1 MKKLLTT
8 AASIALVS
16 ALSISAVAAD
26 KLKVG
31 FIYIGPPGDFGW
43 TYQHDQGR
51 QAIDARLGDHAE
63 TVFVEN
69 VPEGPDAERTITR
82 LARQGAGLIFTTS
95 FGYMDPTLNVAA
107 KFPDVKFEHA
117 TGYKRTDNVSTY
129 GARFYEGRYVIGQ
142 IAAKMSKSGV
152 AGYIGSFPIP
162 EVVRGINAFLLGAQ
176 TVNPDF
182 KLKVVWANSWFD
194 PGREADAAKVLIS
207 QGADII
213 TQHTDSTAAVQV
225 AEAQGVYA
233 FGQASD
239 MAAFAPNALLTSII
253 DNWADYYVDRTQAVL
268 DGSWVSTDTF
278 GGMDTNMVQMGP
290 FVNMPADVKAM
301 AETTTA
307 AITAGELHPFAGPVY
322 KQDGSLAAA
331 EGEVVDLG
339 TLLGMD
345 WYVKGVDDQL
355 QEQLTFQLGNISKK
369 PALSGFFYASKQRHK
384 SVYLQQTSLQFYI
397 TQHSDSTAVV
407 KIAEEQG
414 VCAFGKA
421 SGMPKLAPKVVLMSI
436 IDNWSDYY
444 IVRTQA
450 VLDGSLAVAHSEIIN
465 LASLLGMYWYVQ
477 GINDELSN

>member
-1 MKKLLTT
+1 MRRSFMKKLLTT

-278 GGMDTNMVQMGP
+278 GGMDANMVQMGP

-307 AITAGELHPFAGPVY
+307 AITSGELHPFAGPVY

-355 QEQLTFQLGNISKK
+355 
-369 PALSGFFYASKQRHK
+369 
-384 SVYLQQTSLQFYI
+384 
-397 TQHSDSTAVV
+397 
-407 KIAEEQG
+407 
-414 VCAFGKA
+414 
-421 SGMPKLAPKVVLMSI
+421 
-436 IDNWSDYY
+436 
-444 IVRTQA
+444 
-450 VLDGSLAVAHSEIIN
+450 
-465 LASLLGMYWYVQ
+465 
-477 GINDELSN
+477 

>member
-278 GGMDTNMVQMGP
+278 GGLDANMVQMGP

-307 AITAGELHPFAGPVY
+307 AITSGELHPFAGPVY

-355 QEQLTFQLGNISKK
+355 
-369 PALSGFFYASKQRHK
+369 
-384 SVYLQQTSLQFYI
+384 
-397 TQHSDSTAVV
+397 
-407 KIAEEQG
+407 
-414 VCAFGKA
+414 
-421 SGMPKLAPKVVLMSI
+421 
-436 IDNWSDYY
+436 
-444 IVRTQA
+444 
-450 VLDGSLAVAHSEIIN
+450 
-465 LASLLGMYWYVQ
+465 
-477 GINDELSN
+477 